1 MLWWFVG
8 IWLASGAIVPA
19 CLLVKVAFTAWGREA
34 AGVDVATTTTTAVS
48 TAAREGR
55 WLASSRDMWPFG
67 VSWQRAAGV
76 ESTTVRARRPVRY
89 VVMGAIGIGV
99 LIILLFGALGQSV
112 RDQQAAATVAPA
124 PPAEAADTTPT
135 GSVNSVAA
143 TSPEGEMATASGG
156 ESAQA
161 LRSTPPDDVGE
172 RVAASTA
179 YRADVAAPQV
189 PRATVPLIWPT
200 YGPVLRDQRAGP
212 HHHAS
217 GQAIRPHVSPPNR
230 GTWLAAPN
238 PNSGANS

>member
-19 CLLVKVAFTAWGREA
+19 SLLVKIAFTAWGRKA
-34 AGVDVATTTTTAVS
+34 AGVDVATTTTTAAS
-48 TAAREGR
+48 TAPRERR
-55 WLASSRDMWPFG
+55 WRAPSRDMWPFG

-76 ESTTVRARRPVRY
+76 ESTARARRPVRY

-99 LIILLFGALGQSV
+99 LVILLFGALGQSV
-112 RDQQAAATVAPA
+112 RDQQVAATVAPA
-124 PPAEAADTTPT
+124 PPAEAADTTAT
-135 GSVNSVAA
+135 GSGNSVAA
-143 TSPEGEMATASGG
+143 TLPEVEMATASTGG
-156 ESAQA
+156 SAQA
-161 LRSTPPDDVGE
+161 PSSTPPDHVE
-172 RVAASTA
+172 ARVAASTT
-179 YRADVAAPQV
+179 YRADVAAPQA

-200 YGPVLRDQRAGP
+200 YGPVLRAQRGGP

-217 GQAIRPHVSPPNR
+217 EQAIRPHVSPSNR

>member
-8 IWLASGAIVPA
+8 IWLASGAIVPVG
-19 CLLVKVAFTAWGREA
+19 LLVKVAFTAWGREA
-34 AGVDVATTTTTAVS
+34 AGVDVATTATTAAS
-48 TAAREGR
+48 TATREGR

-67 VSWQRAAGV
+67 EPGQRAARI
-76 ESTTVRARRPVRY
+76 ESAARARRPVRY
-89 VVMGAIGIGV
+89 VGMGAIGIGV
-99 LIILLFGALGQSV
+99 SVILLFGALGQSV

>member
-8 IWLASGAIVPA
+8 IWLASGAIVPV
-19 CLLVKVAFTAWGREA
+19 CLLVKVAFTEWGREA
-34 AGVDVATTTTTAVS
+34 AGVDVATTTTTTPQHS
-48 TAAREGR
+48 HPRGP
-55 WLASSRDMWPFG
+55 L
-67 VSWQRAAGV
+67 
-76 ESTTVRARRPVRY
+76 ARRPVLY
-89 VVMGAIGIGV
+89 VVMGSIGIGV
-99 LIILLFGALGQSV
+99 LVILLFGALGQSV

-124 PPAEAADTTPT
+124 PPAGATDPTAT

-143 TSPEGEMATASGG
+143 TLPEGEMATASAG
-156 ESAQA
+156 ESEQA
-161 LRSTPPDDVGE
+161 PSSTPPDDVGA

-179 YRADVAAPQV
+179 YRADVAAPQA

-200 YGPVLRDQRAGP
+200 YGPVLRAQRGGL

-230 GTWLAAPN
+230 GTWLSVPN